1 MNLLIKHKKDIPNP
15 VDNPDV
21 NIVDDVDWVDIHLVS
36 GTIAVSDI
44 SATGTASSSTF
55 LRGDGSWAAP
65 SGGSDPWTVV
75 KLASDFTTSS
85 ATAVDVTGLS
95 FTPTAN
101 QAYMFEALL
110 MLRTATTTVNPR
122 PGLAWATGLS
132 DGTVQ
137 GDVTQSTTGRLTMNG
152 NIGAAVLGQ
161 VGGLPNNSQSWPAT
175 IWGNAIAGASPSGS
189 VRIQLASETAGTNV
203 TIKAGSYLRYRTY

>member
-1 MNLLIKHKKDIPNP
+1 
-15 VDNPDV
+15 
-21 NIVDDVDWVDIHLVS
+21 
-36 GTIAVSDI
+36 
-44 SATGTASSSTF
+44 
-55 LRGDGSWAAP
+55 
-65 SGGSDPWTVV
+65 
-75 KLASDFTTSS
+75 
-85 ATAVDVTGLS
+85 
-95 FTPTAN
+95 
-101 QAYMFEALL
+101 

>member
-1 MNLLIKHKKDIPNP
+1 MNLQVKHKKVIQNP

-21 NIVDDVDWVDIHLVS
+21 NSIDDVDWNDTHDVTGSVS
-36 GTIAVSDI
+36 VSDI
-44 SATGTASSSTF
+44 SATGTPSSSTF
-55 LRGDGSWAAP
+55 LRGDGIWSAP

-75 KLASDFTTSS
+75 KLANDFTTTS

-95 FTPTAN
+95 FTPAAN

-152 NIGAAVLGQ
+152 NIGASVLGQ

-175 IWGNAIAGASPSGS
+175 IWGCAIAGSSPSGS
-189 VRIQLASETAGTNV
+189 VRIQLASETAGTTV
-203 TIKAGSYLRYRTY
+203 TVKSGSYLRYRTY